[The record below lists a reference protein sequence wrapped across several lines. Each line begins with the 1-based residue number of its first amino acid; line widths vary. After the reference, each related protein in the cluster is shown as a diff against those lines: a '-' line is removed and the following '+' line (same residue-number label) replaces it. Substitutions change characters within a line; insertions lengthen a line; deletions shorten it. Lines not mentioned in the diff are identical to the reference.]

1 MKRQPNLF
9 SSGSLKVLNEQ
20 GMIGEEVLLD
30 GEDLYQEGVPSG
42 MDERYFRY
50 RVDSFEQGKKN
61 TFHLTYLEQCIK
73 YDGNEWLTLPDDST
87 VLEDFP
93 KSLVLAGH
101 VKMREKMAAIREYHR
116 QKDNILKA
124 TLAA

>member
-9 SSGSLKVLNEQ
+9 GSGSLKVLNEH

-42 MDERYFRY
+42 MEEPYFRY
-50 RVDSFEQGKKN
+50 RVNSFEYN
-61 TFHLTYLEQCIK
+61 
-73 YDGNEWLTLPDDST
+73 GNERISFPDDST

-93 KSLVLAGH
+93 KSLALADH

-116 QKDNILKA
+116 QKDNVLE
-124 TLAA
+124 